1 MPAPLAG
8 IGAATLLGRASAWLA
23 TSKTGQTISSVLYNP
38 FVQSGQF
45 GIGYTGGAYLG
56 YGASNTWDPLGL
68 HNKSYKSASK
78 TSLGLPYGSY
88 GYRRRYRRRYRS
100 RYSRYGRRSR
110 YGYRRRSYRRYS
122 RYY

>member
-1 MPAPLAG
+1 MVAPLAAMG
-8 IGAATLLGRASAWLA
+8 GATLLGRAAAWLA

-88 GYRRRYRRRYRS
+88 GYGRRRRRFY
-100 RYSRYGRRSR
+100 RYGRRSR
-110 YGYRRRSYRRYS
+110 YGYRRRSYYRRG
-122 RYY
+122 YY